1 MPRISAAGHFTWSL
15 GFGYWDFDFKS
26 QMESVVEIMIRFKLN
41 GKSIEVEVPP
51 HWTLLRLLR
60 EKLGLTGTKEGC
72 GIGECGAC
80 TVLLDKAPVN
90 ACLVLAPK
98 VEGREIETVEG
109 IGSRESLHPL
119 QKSFI
124 EHGAVQCGFC
134 TPGILMS
141 SKALLESNPH
151 PNREEVKEA
160 ISGHLCRCTGYQQI
174 IEAIEAVKKLEV

>member
-1 MPRISAAGHFTWSL
+1 MNRKINF
-15 GFGYWDFDFKS
+15 
-26 QMESVVEIMIRFKLN
+26 ILN
-41 GKSIEVEVPP
+41 GKPIQVEVPP

-80 TVLLDKAPVN
+80 TVLLDGMPVN

-98 VEGREIETVEG
+98 AEGREVQTVEG
-109 IGSRESLHPL
+109 LGSGKSLHPL

-124 EHGAVQCGFC
+124 DHGAVQCGFC

-141 SKALLESNPH
+141 SKALLEKIPH

-160 ISGHLCRCTGYQQI
+160 ISGHLCRCTGYHQI
-174 IEAIEAVKKLEV
+174 IEAIEALRK